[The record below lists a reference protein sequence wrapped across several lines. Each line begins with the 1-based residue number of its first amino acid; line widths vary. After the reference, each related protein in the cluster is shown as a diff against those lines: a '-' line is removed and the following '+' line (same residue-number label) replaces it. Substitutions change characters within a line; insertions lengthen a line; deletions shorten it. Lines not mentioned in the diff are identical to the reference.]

1 VFGKNSAEMS
11 ESLCAQVNEVHKQ
24 LCQVIYEL
32 ENLCALDSATSSQDP
47 PSIEAAILLGRKIA
61 PTTISPTFIRFNSE
75 VGPLEPMPSRFRVP
89 FPTMEDFK
97 FSVLNFQ
104 RPIEAS
110 VQAVP
115 ERVTDGPKKV
125 DDEYADD
132 F

>member
-1 VFGKNSAEMS
+1 MS
-11 ESLCAQVNEVHKQ
+11 ESLGAQVSEVHQQ
-24 LCQVIYEL
+24 LCEVIYEL
-32 ENLCALDSATSSQDP
+32 EALCGVDSATSSQDP
-47 PSIEAAILLGRKIA
+47 PSIESVILLGRKIA

-97 FSVLNFQ
+97 FSVLNYQ
-104 RPIEAS
+104 RPIDTTVQPAPVS
-110 VQAVP
+110 VN
-115 ERVTDGPKKV
+115 DGPKKI

>member
-1 VFGKNSAEMS
+1 MIYES
-11 ESLCAQVNEVHKQ
+11 ES
-24 LCQVIYEL
+24 
-32 ENLCALDSATSSQDP
+32 LCALDSATSSQDP
-47 PSIEAAILLGRKIA
+47 PCIEAAILLGRKIA
-61 PTTISPTFIRFNSE
+61 PTTTSPTFIRFNSE

-110 VQAVP
+110 VQPVP
-115 ERVTDGPKKV
+115 VSVTNGPKKV